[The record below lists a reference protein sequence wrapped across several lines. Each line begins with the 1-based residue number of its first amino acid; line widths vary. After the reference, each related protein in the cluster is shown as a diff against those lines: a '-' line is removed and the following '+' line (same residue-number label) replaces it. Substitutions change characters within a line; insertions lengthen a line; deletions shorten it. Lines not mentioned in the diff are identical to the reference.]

1 MSDVGHL
8 DPFATAGVVLL
19 LGGIIAYV
27 ILNLIENAVD
37 DTAHEE
43 KPILMSESV
52 VETVHAEDSNESDSY
67 EGSEDS
73 ETPDNEREVP
83 PPQTPDSEEND
94 YSDMPGLVPVGN
106 LTDEEDRIIG
116 KKVNRFFSH
125 TLNELLKIRDERIKR
140 NKTE

>member
-27 ILNLIENAVD
+27 ILNLINNAVD
-37 DTAHEE
+37 DTAPEE
-43 KPILMSESV
+43 KPILVSESV
-52 VETVHAEDSNESDSY
+52 VETVDNEDSDESGYSQ
-67 EGSEDS
+67 GSEDS
-73 ETPDNEREVP
+73 ETHDNEEEVP

-94 YSDMPGLVPVGN
+94 CSDMPGLVPVGN

-125 TLNELLKIRDERIKR
+125 TLNELLKIREERIKR